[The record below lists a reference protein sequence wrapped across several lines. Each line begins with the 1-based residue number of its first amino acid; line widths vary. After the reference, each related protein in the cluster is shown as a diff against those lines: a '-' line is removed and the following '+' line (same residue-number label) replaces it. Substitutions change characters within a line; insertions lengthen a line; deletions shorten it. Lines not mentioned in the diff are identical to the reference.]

1 MEEYDERYENAIIY
15 TIKTDTGLYV
25 GSTIDFKARNN
36 NHKNHIESG
45 TIRILYDNI
54 RANNNEYK
62 MEILHM
68 YPCDNQSELRIE
80 ERRVAD
86 ELNANLNTYRPY
98 VTDAERLEQK
108 RLMNLITNK
117 KHNIINNKKKTVC
130 ECGLKMLKKSIY
142 RHRRT
147 DAHKLA
153 MLKLID
159 TNMLDFLIAE
169 PTENIII
176 TKTNNSHT
184 TPYPSEDE
192 DE

>member
-80 ERRVAD
+80 ERKIAD
-86 ELNANLNTYRPY
+86 KLNANLNTYRPY

-117 KHNIINNKKKTVC
+117 KHNIINNKKQTVC

-159 TNMLDFLIAE
+159 TNMLDFLISE

>member
-1 MEEYDERYENAIIY
+1 MEAENQQYENGLIY
-15 TIKTDTGLYV
+15 TIKTDTGIYV
-25 GSTIDFKARNN
+25 GSTINFKAR
-36 NHKNHIESG
+36 HRNHIRHIQNG
-45 TIRILYDNI
+45 KIRLLYDNI

-68 YPCDNQSELRIE
+68 FPCNNQTELRIE
-80 ERRVAD
+80 ERRIV
-86 ELNANLNTYRPY
+86 EKLNANLNTYRPY

-117 KHNIINNKKKTVC
+117 KFNLINNKKKAVC
-130 ECGLKMLKKSIY
+130 ECGVEMLKKSLY

-147 DAHKLA
+147 DTHKLA
-153 MLKLID
+153 MLKKING
-159 TNMLDFLIAE
+159 NMLDFLCK
-169 PTENIII
+169 PTENIVI

>member
-1 MEEYDERYENAIIY
+1 MGEYDERYEQGLIY
-15 TIKTDTGLYV
+15 TIKTDTGVYV
-25 GSTIDFKARNN
+25 GSTIDFKGRCS
-36 NHKNHIESG
+36 HHIHSIECG
-45 TIRILYDNI
+45 IIRLLYDNI

-62 MEILHM
+62 IEILHM
-68 YPCDNQSELRIE
+68 FPCNNNTELRIE

-98 VTDAERLEQK
+98 VTDEERLEQK

-117 KHNIINNKKKTVC
+117 KFNVINNKKRAMC
-130 ECGLKMLKKSIY
+130 ECGIEMLKKSLY

-159 TNMLDFLIAE
+159 TNLLDFLCK
-169 PTENIII
+169 PTENVVI
-176 TKTNNSHT
+176 TKTNNSHS

>member
-159 TNMLDFLIAE
+159 TNMLDFLISE